1 MKYIKSFFI
10 FHKKK
15 EKHRHGLFDKKD
27 EKWEI
32 SNIFILILQ
41 TKLRARAWNLHS
53 TNVSNKEIRY
63 IYLKAIRFAFH
74 RNILHLPIRAYDAVS
89 LEIY

>member
-1 MKYIKSFFI
+1 MTKRQTQSMLSISSIYNRFLYFC
-10 FHKKK
+10 KKK

-41 TKLRARAWNLHS
+41 TKLRARA
-53 TNVSNKEIRY
+53 
-63 IYLKAIRFAFH
+63 
-74 RNILHLPIRAYDAVS
+74 
-89 LEIY
+89 